1 MMVTEQDAPVVAA
14 VPRRPPVNVIRLSK
28 EEEGP
33 VKGEFWALFRALS
46 LLVGAIVVIGYV
58 IA

>member
-1 MMVTEQDAPVVAA
+1 MVTEQDAPAVAA

-33 VKGEFWALFRALS
+33 VKGEFWAVLRALA
-46 LLVGAIVVIGYV
+46 LLTGAIVLIGYV

>member
-1 MMVTEQDAPVVAA
+1 MMTEQNAPVVAT
-14 VPRRPPVNVIRLSK
+14 VPRRPPVNVISLSK

-33 VKGEFWALFRALS
+33 VKGEFWALARALA

-58 IA
+58 II

>member
-1 MMVTEQDAPVVAA
+1 MVTEQEAP
-14 VPRRPPVNVIRLSK
+14 PGSMLPQRPPVNEIRSSK

-33 VKGEFWALFRALS
+33 VKGEFWAVLRAMAV
-46 LLVGAIVVIGYV
+46 LVGIIVLLGFL

>member
-1 MMVTEQDAPVVAA
+1 MMVSEQEAPAVAA
-14 VPRRPPVNVIRLSK
+14 VPRRPPVNVISLSK

-33 VKGEFWALFRALS
+33 VKGEFWALARALG
-46 LLVGAIVVIGYV
+46 LLIGAIVLIGYI